1 MSSPRRDAPGSD
13 AADLVEDARPVP
25 IARTLRLGVAE
36 GDLVRPPAEP
46 DSPTASFASPSEVPS
61 WEEVARDHGRLL
73 YEVAYRLTGD
83 QDDARDLVQESLLR
97 VGRGLENYRPGSL
110 EAWLSRIVTN
120 VFLDEVRR
128 RRRRPLPTSGPISD
142 AVLARLAG
150 PEEPE
155 LGLPGDIQQALIS
168 LPVEFR
174 AAIVLCDVA
183 GLAYDQI
190 ARVLGVPPGTVRSR
204 VHRGRRLLREALG

>member
-1 MSSPRRDAPGSD
+1 MSTPRRDAPGSD
-13 AADLVEDARPVP
+13 AAELAEDSRPLP

-36 GDLVRPPAEP
+36 GDRARRPEP
-46 DSPTASFASPSEVPS
+46 SGDPSGSPSSPSDVPS

-97 VGRGLENYRPGSL
+97 VRRGLENYRPGYL

-128 RRRRPLPTSGPISD
+128 RRRRPLPTSGPVSD

-155 LGLPGDIQQALIS
+155 LSLPRDIQEALIS

-190 ARVLGVPPGTVRSR
+190 ARVLGVPLGTVRSR